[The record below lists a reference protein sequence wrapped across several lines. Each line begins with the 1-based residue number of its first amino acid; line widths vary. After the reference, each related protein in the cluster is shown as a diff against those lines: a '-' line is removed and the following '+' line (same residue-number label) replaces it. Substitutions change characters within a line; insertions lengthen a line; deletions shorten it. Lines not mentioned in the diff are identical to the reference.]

1 MSDKTKHISA
11 GLSCPRCLKHNHN
24 RTMIRVIR
32 ESDGADLGLH
42 CEQCNHGGAESTIK
56 NELKK
61 YRADV
66 ERRTKLYG

>member
-1 MSDKTKHISA
+1 MSEKDKHVSS
-11 GLSCPRCLKHNHN
+11 GLSCPRCLKHRTN
-24 RTMIRVIR
+24 RTMIRVI
-32 ESDGADLGLH
+32 DPNGADLGLH
-42 CEQCNHGGAESTIK
+42 CEQCSHGGAESTIK